1 MKILVVTGINDRSE
15 IALYRGMVQSGVDLE
30 IACEPIQHNV
40 QELEASGITILP
52 LHIRHKLDIVA
63 IKQIRKRLMNG
74 GFDAFY
80 ALSGKALVVSMIA
93 SFGLKIVRVTYR
105 GTCGH
110 VKRWNPVSWLAYLN
124 PYVDCIICVSNAV
137 KRYLQTKGVP
147 EEKLV
152 TIYKGHDVAWYVP
165 QEKRFLRGF
174 GIPANA
180 FVVCFAGTVRPV
192 KGVDILLKAISS
204 ISESENIHCLIV
216 GTLRSRRVKE
226 LARRIDGRIH
236 FVGFRSDATAL
247 IGASD
252 VFVMPSVAR
261 EGLPRA
267 IIEAMSQRV
276 PVIGTNVGG
285 IPEIVTDG
293 ECGIIV
299 PPGQPEP
306 IAKAV
311 VFLKRNPEVLKQM
324 GINSQQKVIQ
334 NFNIERTIQET
345 VSLFFR
351 LQSKYGKHEKY

>member
-1 MKILVVTGINDRSE
+1 MKILVVTGVNDRSE
-15 IALYRGMVQSGVDLE
+15 TALYRGMIQSGIDLT
-30 IACEPIQHNV
+30 IACEPSQRNV
-40 QELEASGITILP
+40 QELEASGIKILP

-63 IKQIRKRLMNG
+63 IRKIRKWLMNG

-80 ALSGKALVVSMIA
+80 ALSGKALSVSMLA
-93 SFGLKIVRVTYR
+93 SLGLKIIRVTYR

-110 VKRWNPVSWLAYLN
+110 LKRWNPVSWLTYLN
-124 PYVDCIICVSNAV
+124 PYVDSIICVSNAV
-137 KRYLQTKGVP
+137 KRYLQRKGVP
-147 EEKLV
+147 AEKLV

-165 QEKRFLRGF
+165 QEKSSLKEF
-174 GIPANA
+174 GIPSNA

-192 KGVDILLKAISS
+192 KGVDILVKAISR
-204 ISESENIHCLIV
+204 ISEAENIHCLVLGHI
-216 GTLRSRRVKE
+216 RDRRIKKID
-226 LARRIDGRIH
+226 RRIDGRIH
-236 FVGFRSDATAL
+236 FTGFRTDATAL

-267 IIEAMSQRV
+267 IIEAMSQRI

-285 IPEIVTDG
+285 IPEIITDG

-311 VFLKRNPEVLKQM
+311 VFLKQNPEVLKQM

-334 NFNIERTIQET
+334 KFNIETTIKEI

-351 LQSKYGKHEKY
+351 LQSKYGKM